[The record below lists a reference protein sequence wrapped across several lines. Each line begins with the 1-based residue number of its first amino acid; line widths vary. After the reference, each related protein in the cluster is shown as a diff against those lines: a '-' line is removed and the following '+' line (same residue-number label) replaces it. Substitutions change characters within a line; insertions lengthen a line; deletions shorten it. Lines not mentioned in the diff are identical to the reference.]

1 MEASPQGEY
10 VRLEEKLDAIYR
22 SVEQTRKYF
31 LYTLIVSAVMVVL
44 PVVGLLFAIPAFL
57 DTLGSA
63 QDLSILE
70 DLGGL

>member
-1 MEASPQGEY
+1 MEASPQEEY

-31 LYTLIVSAVMVVL
+31 LYTLIVSVVMVVL
-44 PVVGLLFAIPAFL
+44 PIVGLLFAIPAFL